1 MTMHSQKHLCVSDA
15 HTHIFV
21 YLQAP
26 CVHTYPHT
34 HAQVTRAMLIHVCV
48 RTHIHTRPV
57 THTVCSH
64 VGICVHIQ
72 ASSTQACLSTC
83 AHTFLH
89 TPTHALAHVCT
100 PTHAH
105 VPVASLTLPAAGCI
119 SGAPA
124 RAALPGVGLAS
135 TSPPRPLREPFCPCL
150 PWTWGSV
157 TGPSPGW
164 QLCPSILRALL
175 FLQNMRL
182 EIPPREACL
191 LSPAGWRGARFTGLL
206 CAPRGKPS
214 SDLISAMGSCRWAT
228 SLSLCLGAGLTQLAV
243 EACRRNGWSEGP
255 GDLHP
260 PQPHWMPVGSPVR
273 VAVGGTQQHFTQS
286 QTRPPRPAGP
296 SWLHSVE
303 VLDLRSC
310 LSPYLLSGSPRTSC
324 LPWPLFSHLSS
335 GAIDWMV

>member
-1 MTMHSQKHLCVSDA
+1 M
-15 HTHIFV
+15 HTH
-21 YLQAP
+21 
-26 CVHTYPHT
+26 TYS
-34 HAQVTRAMLIHVCV
+34 C
-48 RTHIHTRPV
+48 
-57 THTVCSH
+57 
-64 VGICVHIQ
+64 
-72 ASSTQACLSTC
+72 TC
-83 AHTFLH
+83 KH
-89 TPTHALAHVCT
+89 HVCT
-100 PTHAH
+100 PTHTRMHRSHALCSYMYVCAH
-105 VPVASLTLPAAGCI
+105 TSTHVQSHILCAHMQEFVCAYKHPAHRRACPHVRTRSCTHPPMRWHTCAHPHTHTCLWPRSPSQLQAGCI

-206 CAPRGKPS
+206 CAPRGTPS
-214 SDLISAMGSCRWAT
+214 SDLISAMGSCGWAT
-228 SLSLCLGAGLTQLAV
+228 SQSLCLGQASLSSRWKHAGGMGGPRGLVTSILPSHTG
-243 EACRRNGWSEGP
+243 CRWGRPYGWRSAEHSSTSPRARP
-255 GDLHP
+255 GLP
-260 PQPHWMPVGSPVR
+260 ARRALLGSILWR
-273 VAVGGTQQHFTQS
+273 SWIYA
-286 QTRPPRPAGP
+286 PAYP
-296 SWLHSVE
+296 
-303 VLDLRSC
+303 
-310 LSPYLLSGSPRTSC
+310 PYLLSGSPRTSC

>member
-1 MTMHSQKHLCVSDA
+1 MSAM
-15 HTHIFV
+15 HTH
-21 YLQAP
+21 
-26 CVHTYPHT
+26 TYS
-34 HAQVTRAMLIHVCV
+34 C
-48 RTHIHTRPV
+48 
-57 THTVCSH
+57 
-64 VGICVHIQ
+64 
-72 ASSTQACLSTC
+72 TC
-83 AHTFLH
+83 KH
-89 TPTHALAHVCT
+89 HVCT
-100 PTHAH
+100 PTHTHMHRSHALCSYMYVCAH
-105 VPVASLTLPAAGCI
+105 TSTHVQSHILCAHMQEFVCTYKHPAHRRACPHVRTRSCTHPPMRWHTCAHPHTHTCLWPRSPSQLQAGCI

-135 TSPPRPLREPFCPCL
+135 TSPSRLLREPFCPCL

-214 SDLISAMGSCRWAT
+214 SDLISAMGSCGWAT
-228 SLSLCLGAGLTQLAV
+228 SLSLCLGGGLTQLAV

-286 QTRPPRPAGP
+286 QTRPPCPVGP

-310 LSPYLLSGSPRTSC
+310 LSIPLPSVWQPENLLPPMASVFPSVKWGY
-324 LPWPLFSHLSS
+324 
-335 GAIDWMV
+335 